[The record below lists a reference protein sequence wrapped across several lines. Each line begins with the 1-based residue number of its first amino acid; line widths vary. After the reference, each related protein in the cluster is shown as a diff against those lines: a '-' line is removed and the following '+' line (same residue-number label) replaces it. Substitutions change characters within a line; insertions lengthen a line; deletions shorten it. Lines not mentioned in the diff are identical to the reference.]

1 MAIRIITGV
10 PGSGKSYFF
19 VYYLWSKQ
27 FVNDGPGWIG
37 CFGPRHLDPKTL
49 LLHNVDGLEC
59 GHQVQPDIDK
69 IGVEKFFSKEYW
81 EKIYLPSLKKQ
92 YPQAERVILALD
104 ECQTIFPRKQ
114 KISND
119 VLFFFQWSR
128 HIRLDA
134 TQKESGGVDIW
145 LITQDVKNILAE
157 IVVLAEV
164 HYSAA
169 PRSVMPLVNLYAV
182 RISGQKVSTKKL
194 FKKKEVYALYHGIA
208 QGEADRPSSHFA
220 LKLLVILVIF
230 VGALWYFRA
239 NFGHPEAR
247 AAAEAEAAAVG
258 DTQKKVDPKIQ
269 DPISSGSEQLFEWKR
284 IDSVIVYRGGGADV
298 YLPSGLTGQGPL
310 KKQSQINYPVRAERV
325 GRGLVFYGYLPVIQ
339 VPDESKPQPSDKSG
353 LMVNRF
359 SVQPLP
365 QKPPAIPAA
374 APVACSAPSG

>member
-27 FVNDGPGWIG
+27 FINVIPGWTG
-37 CFGPRHLDPKTL
+37 RFGPRELDPKTL
-49 LLHNVDGLEC
+49 LLHNVDGLTC

-69 IGVEKFFSKEYW
+69 IGVEKFFTKEYW

-128 HIRLDA
+128 HIRIDA

-194 FKKKEVYALYHGIA
+194 FKKREVYALYHGIA
-208 QGEADRPSSHFA
+208 AGEADRPSSHFA
-220 LKLLVILVIF
+220 LKLLVILFVF

-247 AAAEAEAAAVG
+247 AAAELEQQTEKQNLNSVPIKNSVEAAG
-258 DTQKKVDPKIQ
+258 IP
-269 DPISSGSEQLFEWKR
+269 EQLYEWKR

-310 KKQSQINYPVRAERV
+310 KKQSEINYPVRVERV
-325 GRGLVFYGYLPVIQ
+325 GRGLVFYGFLPVIQ
-339 VPDESKPQPSDKSG
+339 VPDESKQQPGAKSG

-365 QKPPAIPAA
+365 QKPAA
-374 APVACSAPSG
+374 APVACSAPGG

>member
-19 VYYLWSKQ
+19 VNYLYTKQ
-27 FVNDGPGWIG
+27 FVNVVPGWKG
-37 CFGPRHLDPKTL
+37 RFYPRELDPKTL
-49 LLHNVDGLEC
+49 LLHNIDGLQC
-59 GHQVQPDIDK
+59 GHEVQPDIEK
-69 IGVEKFFSKEYW
+69 IGVDKFFNVPYW
-81 EKIYLPSLKKQ
+81 EKIYLPNLKKQ
-92 YPQAERVILALD
+92 FPAADRVILALD
-104 ECQTIFPRKQ
+104 ECQMIFPRKQ

-119 VLFFFQWSR
+119 VLMFFQWSR

-145 LITQDVKNILAE
+145 LITQDVKNILSE

-194 FKKKEVYALYHGIA
+194 YKNKKVYALYHGIA

-220 LKLLVILVIF
+220 LKLLLILLIF

-239 NFGHPEAR
+239 NFGNPEAR
-247 AAAEAEAAAVG
+247 AAAAELEQQTEKLDPVPIKNSTETAAI
-258 DTQKKVDPKIQ
+258 P
-269 DPISSGSEQLFEWKR
+269 EQLYEWKR

-298 YLPSGLTGQGPL
+298 FLPSGLTGQGPL
-310 KKQSQINYPVRAERV
+310 KKQSEINYPVRAERV

-339 VPDESKPQPSDKSG
+339 MLDDSKPQPSDKSG

-359 SVQPLP
+359 SVQPLS
-365 QKPPAIPAA
+365 QKPPAVPAA